1 MFPKPMAQSSKCEL
15 ELLTLTNNKTGKGWS
30 DWNFCHRQN
39 KMEKVC
45 TQRKTNLLKDS
56 YEMYFDQGQT

>member
-1 MFPKPMAQSSKCEL
+1 MFPSLWTRVANASFNC
-15 ELLTLTNNKTGKGWS
+15 LTLTNKKTGKGWS

-39 KMEKVC
+39 KMEVC
-45 TQRKTNLLKDS
+45 AQRKTNLLNDS